1 MPKMILEREI
11 KYKTY
16 RTRKDIPTSKKL
28 LEEILTYNEVFYC
41 IFRNASNPIIE
52 IKVYDPESSESL
64 IFTINT
70 KYQRRITSEI
80 RNQYEMLLRK
90 NPVLRNIDNIA
101 EVIFN
106 VKGSRYGNQTIY
118 SNSDVPWR
126 HSTIFT

>member
-11 KYKTY
+11 KYKIY
-16 RTRKDIPTSKKL
+16 RSRKTIPTSEKL
-28 LEEILTYNEVFYC
+28 LEAILTYNEVFYC
-41 IFRNASNPIIE
+41 IFRNASNPIID

-64 IFTINT
+64 TFTINT

-80 RNQYEMLLRK
+80 KNQYQMLLRK

-101 EVIFN
+101 EVVFH

-126 HSTIFT
+126 HSNIFT